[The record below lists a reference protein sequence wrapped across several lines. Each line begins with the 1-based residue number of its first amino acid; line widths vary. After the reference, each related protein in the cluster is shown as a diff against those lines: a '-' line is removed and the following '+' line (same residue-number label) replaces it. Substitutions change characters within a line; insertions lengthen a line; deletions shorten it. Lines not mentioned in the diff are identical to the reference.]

1 MGFNSGFKGL
11 TLARVCEV
19 TEYYDLKKNRRSK
32 TLPNMN
38 GSDNGEKLKG
48 KCKISTEWLLN
59 YEVQI
64 PHIFIRRIGGW

>member
-48 KCKISTEWLLN
+48 KCKISTE
-59 YEVQI
+59 
-64 PHIFIRRIGGW
+64 